1 MPRRIPWRKGGAA
14 LLALTAV
21 ILSAATVGATNASLS
36 VNGAGTNTC
45 GSSEAGLTMDWTT
58 PTFSMGTVTL
68 NGSNQTVTFA
78 DTLQVDDNSGCGS
91 GWNVTATGT
100 EFLTG
105 TSDYITNAPSFPA
118 PSWTCMNGTGTCTLP
133 TNTSSPISYP
143 YSMPVGTTAP
153 TATKLVSADSAT
165 GMGDQ
170 QTTENISFVVPGS
183 AFAGSYTATWTFTA
197 VAGP

>member
-1 MPRRIPWRKGGAA
+1 MTRRIPWYRLGSL
-14 LLALTAV
+14 LLALGAIIIST
-21 ILSAATVGATNASLS
+21 ATVGATNASLT
-36 VNGAGTNTC
+36 VNGSGSNTC
-45 GSSEAGLTMDWTT
+45 GSSEAGLSMDWTT
-58 PTFSMGTVTL
+58 PTFALGTVTL
-68 NGSNQTVTFA
+68 NGSNQTATLS

-105 TSDYITNAPSFPA
+105 TSTYITNAPSFPA
-118 PSWTCMNGTGTCTLP
+118 PSWSCTNGSGTCTLP
-133 TNTSSPISYP
+133 SGGTSISYP

-153 TATKLVSADSAT
+153 TATKFVSAGSGT

-170 QTTENISFVVPGS
+170 QSTENISFVVPGN
-183 AFAGSYTATWTFTA
+183 AYAGSYSATWTFTA

>member
-1 MPRRIPWRKGGAA
+1 MTRRIPWYRGGAI
-14 LLALTAV
+14 LLAFSAI
-21 ILSAATVGATNASLS
+21 ILSTVTVGAATNASLT
-36 VNGAGTNTC
+36 VNGSGTNTC

-58 PTFSMGTVTL
+58 PTFALGSVTL
-68 NGSNQTVTFA
+68 TGSNQTLTLSN
-78 DTLQVDDNSGCGS
+78 TLQVNDNSGCGS
-91 GWNVTATGT
+91 GWNVSATGT

-118 PSWTCMNGTGTCTLP
+118 PTWTCTNGTGSCTLP
-133 TNTSSPISYP
+133 SGGTSISYP

-153 TATKLVSADSAT
+153 TATELVSAGAGT

-170 QTTENISFVVPGS
+170 QTAENIAFVVPGS
-183 AFAGSYTATWTFTA
+183 AYAGSYTATWTFTA